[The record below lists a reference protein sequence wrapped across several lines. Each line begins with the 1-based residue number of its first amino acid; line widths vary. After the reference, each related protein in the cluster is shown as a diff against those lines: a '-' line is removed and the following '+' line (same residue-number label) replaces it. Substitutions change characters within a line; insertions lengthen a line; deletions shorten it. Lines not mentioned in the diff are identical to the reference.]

1 MIIIIIS
8 VIVVIATNFLC
19 NLIFLLTALVQKSHF
34 STSSLEF
41 DAFLNFFSHCMI
53 LGGINVDSP
62 NATGITP
69 LMNAALNASVL
80 AVKSLIK
87 RGVDPSLMDDRGWNS
102 SHFATEGGDTD
113 IIDLIH
119 THLPDIE
126 SKTGEGY
133 TPLMVAALCGKL

>member
-1 MIIIIIS
+1 MS
-8 VIVVIATNFLC
+8 EDNKELNQLDSAERDSDVTRM
-19 NLIFLLTALVQKSHF
+19 KS
-34 STSSLEF
+34 TPPLER
-41 DAFLNFFSHCMI
+41 S
-53 LGGINVDSP
+53 VDSR

>member
-1 MIIIIIS
+1 
-8 VIVVIATNFLC
+8 
-19 NLIFLLTALVQKSHF
+19 
-34 STSSLEF
+34 
-41 DAFLNFFSHCMI
+41 MI

-119 THLPDIE
+119 THLPDID
-126 SKTGEGY
+126 
-133 TPLMVAALCGKL
+133 